1 MKIAYFIF
9 LGFVVI
15 LMLFSV
21 TTYINFKQAERV
33 NENSD
38 FVSKSTTILRQGNR
52 FQRNV
57 LNMVSGLRGFL
68 ITGENYFV
76 QAYDSAAAENEA
88 ILKEL
93 SLLIDDSLQRNNF
106 TVIRQFNDQWV
117 HQFAQPLIEAKRM
130 EGSSDSSK
138 LVFNRMYREKM
149 LSGEERRIQS
159 QLQSRFRLFTNY
171 EYDLRDRQG
180 KTLIASI
187 EQTRN
192 ISFAL
197 SSDPNPGAKLEG
209 PDSFLRYSLAS
220 LPEGE
225 VSFIARRVKPGD
237 SSFNGQ
243 TKVLTIQE
251 GTSDFNSNPFRV
263 RVEKRPP
270 SEGGK
275 MVFQFASQGNAGNAV
290 ETGGLTW
297 VDLRPYYFKL
307 EWRAGTARL
316 RVFSGENE
324 TAPQLVDL
332 STTYTA
338 PYAAGTPNVIIGSLL
353 NDSLRDIRVS
363 RLYIGPFPRPVALG
377 SALTP

>member
-1 MKIAYFIF
+1 MLELRFAAAALALAALAVSCGGGTRDVPASPVSPTGGGASNITAPTVDTPADDAQLDTLRPTLTVNNASSSGSGSRSYEFQISDNNAF
-9 LGFVVI
+9 TVVAGRMASFVVAVTQAGIAEGPGRTSFTPQQDLLPATRYYWRARANVGAEQGPWSATGRFRTRIDSFKSGNQVFDI
-15 LMLFSV
+15 LTNGQTV
-21 TTYINFKQAERV
+21 ADQR
-33 NENSD
+33 
-38 FVSKSTTILRQGNR
+38 
-52 FQRNV
+52 RNV
-57 LNMVSGLRGFL
+57 
-68 ITGENYFV
+68 
-76 QAYDSAAAENEA
+76 A
-88 ILKEL
+88 
-93 SLLIDDSLQRNNF
+93 
-106 TVIRQFNDQWV
+106 
-117 HQFAQPLIEAKRM
+117 
-130 EGSSDSSK
+130 
-138 LVFNRMYREKM
+138 
-149 LSGEERRIQS
+149 
-159 QLQSRFRLFTNY
+159 
-171 EYDLRDRQG
+171 
-180 KTLIASI
+180 
-187 EQTRN
+187 
-192 ISFAL
+192 FAL

-209 PDSFLRYSLAS
+209 PDSFLRYSLTS

-243 TKVLTIQE
+243 TKVLSIQE

-332 STTYTA
+332 STTYTT

-363 RLYIGPFPRPVALG
+363 RLYIGPFPRPVSLG